1 MTLMAAS
8 TSDMVSPSAPLDMQ
22 PATRIA
28 QLARQAL
35 IAEAELTPKPGL
47 VDRRGPGA
55 HRDLTLATMRLSAW
69 TIEPYFLAMACR
81 CIAKRPSQ
89 NLREQ
94 LAVIGRNAER
104 AMLTATGG
112 SNTHKGAIWILGL
125 LVSSAAMHAEEAIT
139 ARELAATAQQIA
151 RFEDRAAPI
160 FLSHGDLV
168 AAKYGVTGAR
178 GEAVSGFPKIVEVGL
193 PTLRDG
199 RARSLNEVEARLD
212 TLLAIISRL
221 EDTCLLYRGGRL
233 ALRAA
238 QHGAIAVLNAGGSA
252 TLAGMQ
258 QLKTMERT
266 LLDLGVSPGGSADL
280 LAATLFMDALERNCE
295 SVQPDHSEEEG
306 IDGTP

>member
-1 MTLMAAS
+1 MIADSTLLA
-8 TSDMVSPSAPLDMQ
+8 MQ
-22 PATRIA
+22 PAATRIA

-55 HRDLTLATMRLSAW
+55 HGDLSLAAMRLSAW
-69 TIEPYFLAMACR
+69 TIEPYFLEMARR
-81 CIAKRPSQ
+81 CIAQRPTQ

-104 AMLTATGG
+104 AMLRATGG

-125 LVSSAAMHAEEAIT
+125 LVSAAAMHTDETVT
-139 ARELAATAQQIA
+139 ARELAGTAQRIA
-151 RFEDRAAPI
+151 SFEDRAAPM

-193 PTLRDG
+193 PTLRG
-199 RARSLNEVEARLD
+199 KRALGLNEVEARLD
-212 TLLAIISRL
+212 TLLTIMSSL
-221 EDTCLLYRGGRL
+221 EDTCLLYRGGRR
-233 ALRAA
+233 ALTAA
-238 QHGAIAVLNAGGSA
+238 QHGAIAVLDAGGA
-252 TLAGMQ
+252 TTLSGRQ
-258 QLKTMERT
+258 QLKILERT

-280 LAATLFMDALERNCE
+280 LAATLFMDALECNCD
-295 SVQPDHSEEEG
+295 SVQPDRSEGEG

>member
-1 MTLMAAS
+1 MIGDSTLLA
-8 TSDMVSPSAPLDMQ
+8 MQ
-22 PATRIA
+22 PAATRIA

-55 HRDLTLATMRLSAW
+55 HRDLSLAAMRLSAW
-69 TIEPYFLAMACR
+69 TLEPYFLELACR
-81 CIAKRPSQ
+81 CIAQRPSQ

-104 AMLTATGG
+104 AMLRATGG

-125 LVSSAAMHAEEAIT
+125 LVSAAAMHADETVT
-139 ARELAATAQQIA
+139 ARELAGTAQRIA
-151 RFEDRAAPI
+151 TFEDRAAAPM

-178 GEAVSGFPKIVEVGL
+178 GEAASGFPKIVEVGL
-193 PTLRDG
+193 PTLRG
-199 RARSLNEVEARLD
+199 KRALGLNEVEARLD
-212 TLLAIISRL
+212 TLLTIMSSL
-221 EDTCLLYRGGRL
+221 EDTCLLYRGGRR
-233 ALRAA
+233 ALTAA
-238 QHGAIAVLNAGGSA
+238 QHGAIAVLDAGGA
-252 TLAGMQ
+252 TTLSGRQ
-258 QLKTMERT
+258 QLKILERT

-280 LAATLFMDALERNCE
+280 LAATLFMDALECNCD
-295 SVQPDHSEEEG
+295 SVQPDGSEGEG